1 MATPRDRETDVAG
14 MARSITHGASRCNG
28 GVTPEWQFFAP
39 AAGRGDRESTGTSVH
54 LASGKGNYEIESL
67 APVKVFAGGWFDIEF
82 KIDA

>member
-1 MATPRDRETDVAG
+1 M
-14 MARSITHGASRCNG
+14 
-28 GVTPEWQFFAP
+28 
-39 AAGRGDRESTGTSVH
+39 H